1 MFDEDDDY
9 NHNNNQGDGG
19 PGDDT
24 SGGSAE
30 GADDWTTEYLLRR
43 FTRAAI
49 GCLPLSAEA
58 QSAAMTVIDD
68 VAELIAADRARQA
81 AEERAES
88 ARIEEAELLARIE
101 ADEVVGRLQ
110 EDLARAHRREV
121 SAEAASVQTRLDAA
135 VTECQL
141 RRELADALSRASS
154 AEAAL
159 EAMVPAHWA
168 ATQLR
173 EAALQQERHIVST
186 VEIAEGLGAT
196 RADLEGAL
204 RQHIAQ
210 RSAHTSQLALDLLL
224 SPLGRT
230 AEEPEAKVTKGKKGK
245 RSGVA

>member
-9 NHNNNQGDGG
+9 NPNSDQGDGG

-68 VAELIAADRARQA
+68 VAELIAADRARQ
-81 AEERAES
+81 EREES
-88 ARIEEAELLARIE
+88 ARLAEAELLARIE

-110 EDLARAHRREV
+110 EDLARAHRREA

-196 RADLEGAL
+196 RASLEGAL

>member
-1 MFDEDDDY
+1 MFDEDEHD
-9 NHNNNQGDGG
+9 NHNNDQGDAGRG
-19 PGDDT
+19 YDT
-24 SGGSAE
+24 SDDSVE

-81 AEERAES
+81 AEEQAES
-88 ARIEEAELLARIE
+88 ARMEEVERLARIE
-101 ADEVVGRLQ
+101 AGEVGRLQ
-110 EDLARAHRREV
+110 EDLARAYRREA
-121 SAEAASVQTRLDAA
+121 SAEAASVQARLDAA
-135 VTECQL
+135 VTECEL

-168 ATQLR
+168 ATLLR
-173 EAALQQERHIVST
+173 EATLQQERHIVST
-186 VEIAEGLGAT
+186 VEIAEGMGAT
-196 RADLEGAL
+196 RAYLEGAL

-230 AEEPEAKVTKGKKGK
+230 VEEPDPKTTKGKKGK